1 MKFCK
6 ATSVGR
12 VPNRLDVWG
21 GGVGEYAREWLMEVA
36 IGLFRRYKESLTC
49 FCVRCGIEQQSN
61 TFRCLQSHLFTVNF
75 GFIPRYVDVAVTR
88 LLSYQAT
95 AMIHFLASVL
105 KT

>member
-1 MKFCK
+1 MAYGSC
-6 ATSVGR
+6 
-12 VPNRLDVWG
+12 NRLVHKIQ
-21 GGVGEYAREWLMEVA
+21 GVTNVLLCSMQKSSKYVDQGYAAHIHVSTT
-36 IGLFRRYKESLTC
+36 I
-49 FCVRCGIEQQSN
+49 
-61 TFRCLQSHLFTVNF
+61 RCLPSHLFTVNF